1 MERNEIT
8 KKISEL
14 HESGVFDLRTD
25 KKIAFGLNANE
36 AMKYVE
42 DIMLESDKTIQRLVP
57 IPELVIFCSWIQ
69 FQYKP
74 GLLLSGSSGR
84 GKTLLGMFVLPT
96 MYYALKRLII
106 RPISSYEIVSKW
118 DKLIKP
124 PVIII
129 DDVGEEP
136 PINDFGSKYESFS
149 RLVDFCEKYSKI
161 LILTTNLSSAEMI
174 ARYGLRTVDRLDKLC
189 YTIKFEGESLRK

>member
-1 MERNEIT
+1 MENNEIG
-8 KKISEL
+8 KVIKEL
-14 HESGVFDLRTD
+14 QESGVFSLRAER
-25 KKIAFGLNANE
+25 KIALGINANE
-36 AMKYVE
+36 AMEYVKK
-42 DIMLESDKTIQRLVP
+42 IMLESDGTIKNFVP
-57 IPELVIFCSWIQ
+57 ISELVIFCSWIQ

-74 GLLLSGSSGR
+74 GLALSGSSGR

-96 MYYALKRLII
+96 IYYALKRLII
-106 RPISSYEIVSKW
+106 RPVSSYEIISKW
-118 DKLIKP
+118 DKLTKH
-124 PVIII
+124 PVIIV

-149 RLVDFCEKYSKI
+149 RLVDFCEKYSKV

-174 ARYGLRTVDRLDKLC
+174 SRYGLRTVDRLDKLC